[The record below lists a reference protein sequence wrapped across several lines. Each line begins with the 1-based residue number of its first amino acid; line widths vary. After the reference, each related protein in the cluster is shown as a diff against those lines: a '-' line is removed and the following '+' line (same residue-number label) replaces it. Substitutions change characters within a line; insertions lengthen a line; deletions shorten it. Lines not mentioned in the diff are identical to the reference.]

1 MKGIYHL
8 FNENNKAKRA
18 FVNWFEKEADCSDW
32 DLEELENDLFAPVAD
47 NSKKYIYLNKGNIL
61 DFLESKGYYIGI
73 PIRSKFK
80 FVTCCYYKQGEFTGR
95 PFYNN
100 SGVKERIRA
109 LELGIEKCINEL
121 EKQL

>member
-1 MKGIYHL
+1 MTGIYHL
-8 FNENNKAKRA
+8 FGENIKAKRT
-18 FVNWFEKEADCSDW
+18 FVNWFEKQGDCSDW
-32 DLEELENDLFAPVAD
+32 DLEALENDLFAPVVD
-47 NSKKYIYLNKGNIL
+47 NTKKYIYLGKGNIL

-73 PIRSKFK
+73 PIRSEFK
-80 FVTCCYYKQGEFTGR
+80 FVTCCYYKSGEYVGR

-109 LELGIEKCINEL
+109 LSIGIEKCINEL